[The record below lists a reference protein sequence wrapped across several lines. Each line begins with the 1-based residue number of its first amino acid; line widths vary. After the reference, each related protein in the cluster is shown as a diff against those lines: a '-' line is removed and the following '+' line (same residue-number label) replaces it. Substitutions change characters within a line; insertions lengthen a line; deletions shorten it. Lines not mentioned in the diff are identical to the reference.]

1 MADTMKV
8 NGRITTW
15 KAWES
20 TFGVTDASIRDII
33 KTIRN
38 RVSAFTRGLMVD
50 AMKATGGE
58 GNNTDLALI
67 SCPRMVKLNQ
77 DSGKTANE

>member
-1 MADTMKV
+1 MRV
-8 NGRITTW
+8 NGRTTTW
-15 KAWES
+15 RGWAS
-20 TFGVTDASIRDII
+20 TFGVTDASIRAII

-38 RVSAFTRGLMVD
+38 RVSAFTRGLMAA

-58 GNNTDLALI
+58 ANSMDLALI
-67 SCPRMVKLNQ
+67 SCPRMGKLNQ